1 MFGLFESSTRGGHV
15 FKATGIRSSNAI
27 LAGSIVIASFLIATA
42 TVAAPP
48 TLAPIPDVQL
58 LAGSPLHIAL
68 SGSDPDGQS
77 MTFSAESANSVVT
90 TFIPEGNRSLRIN
103 VAGYGEMVFELFEG
117 RVPRVTQQIIAL
129 AESGFYNGVSFHRV
143 INDFVIQG
151 GDPTGT
157 GSGGSNFANFDDQ
170 FHVDLQH
177 NRTGLL
183 SMAKAGDDTN
193 NSQFFITEG
202 ETRHLDFNHSI
213 FGLLVEGEEV
223 RDRISNVIVDSSD
236 RPLTP
241 VTMEAVSVFADTK
254 NAVLMLK
261 APAGTTG
268 TSMVTVTVTNAS
280 GDQTQ
285 KTFRVDVRPD
295 EVNSP
300 PFLADIPQIR
310 TKMDTPI
317 TVQLEA
323 KDVEGD
329 PAFYLS
335 EQSLDAN
342 GLAVPV
348 RAPANLVFDVGF
360 ETGVLTITPR
370 NGLLGEWFIT
380 VAVAATPDA
389 VDYQVV
395 SVFVEE

>member
-1 MFGLFESSTRGGHV
+1 MGILTGLF
-15 FKATGIRSSNAI
+15 AA
-27 LAGSIVIASFLIATA
+27 ASFAATTTSA
-42 TVAAPP
+42 SPP
-48 TLAPIPDVQL
+48 SLAPIADVQL
-58 LAGSPLHIAL
+58 LGGSPLHIAL
-68 SGSDPDGQS
+68 NGSDSEGQTL
-77 MTFSAESANSVVT
+77 TFSAESANDVVT
-90 TFIPEGNRSLRIN
+90 TFIPEGNRSLRMN

-117 RVPRVTQQIIAL
+117 RVPRATRQIIAL

-157 GSGGSNFANFDDQ
+157 GSGSSNFANFDDQ

-177 NRTGLL
+177 NRTGLI

-213 FGLLVEGEEV
+213 FGLLVEGEGI
-223 RDRISNVIVDSSD
+223 RNQISNVIVDSSD

-241 VTMEAVSVFADTK
+241 VIMETVSVFADTQ

-261 APAGTTG
+261 APEGTTG
-268 TSMVTVTVTNAS
+268 TSTVTVTVTNAS

-285 KTFRVDVRPD
+285 QTFRVDVLPD
-295 EVNSP
+295 QVNSP

-317 TVQLEA
+317 TVQLKA
-323 KDVEGD
+323 IDAEGD
-329 PAFYLS
+329 PAFYLD
-335 EQSLDAN
+335 EQALDTN

-348 RAPANLVFDVGF
+348 RAPANLIYLVEF
-360 ETGVLTITPR
+360 ETGALTVTPR
-370 NGLLGEWFIT
+370 NGLLGEWFFT
-380 VAVAATPDA
+380 VATAATPDA

-395 SVFVEE
+395 SVRVEP